1 MKNSK
6 SKHVAII
13 GSGMGSLSAAALL
26 VKDGFKVTVIE
37 QNYLPGGCT
46 SSYYRKGYIFEA
58 GATTLVGLD
67 EGMPL
72 DYVLKKTGI
81 HLNAIQ
87 LELPMQVRLKD
98 GSLIHRYPS
107 IEQWIKEAERVF
119 GKKNQRKFWEKCYK
133 ISQKVWK
140 VSVKQKSFPPN
151 RLSDFIGMLKNF
163 ELNQLSLI
171 PKAFQTVSDFL
182 KETELDSNQSFVN
195 FINEQ
200 LLITAQNHADEVN
213 MLFGATAL
221 CYTNFGNYYVPGGLI
236 NLVNPFVQYIKHN
249 GGEVLMK
256 TKVQKINHALKGY
269 SIKTDKGDLEADIIL
284 SGIPLNNMSDLFDD
298 ESLERKIKKHTLPSA
313 QLRGAFTMGVGLTQA
328 KNLEVLHK
336 QIHLTQDIGIP
347 GAKSIFISYN
357 HTSDTSRAPEH
368 HSVASI
374 STHVYDPA
382 NCTFNKDEVAKK
394 VLNFLVEIGEFET
407 EAVAYYHSS
416 SPQTWQDWTLRKFG
430 FVGGYPQYKRIKPW
444 QMAGSRFGKGIYV
457 CGDSVYPGQ
466 GIPGVCLSGII
477 SAHKIKTDNQ

>member
-6 SKHVAII
+6 SKHVAVI

-26 VKDGFKVTVIE
+26 ANDGFKVTVIE

-46 SSYYRKGYIFEA
+46 SSYYRKGYVFEA

-81 HLNAIQ
+81 QLNTIQ
-87 LELPMQVRLKD
+87 LELPMQIRLKD
-98 GSLIHRYPS
+98 GNLIQRHHS

-119 GKKNQRKFWEKCYK
+119 GKKNQRKFWEKCYE
-133 ISQKVWK
+133 ISQKVWQ
-140 VSVKQKSFPPN
+140 VSVKQKSFPPDKF
-151 RLSDFIGMLKNF
+151 SDLVEMIQNF

-171 PKAFQTVSDFL
+171 PKAFLTVSDFL
-182 KETELDSNQSFVN
+182 KENELDSNQAFVD
-195 FINEQ
+195 FVNEQ
-200 LLITAQNHADEVN
+200 LLITAQNHAEEVN

-236 NLVNPFVQYIKHN
+236 NLVNPFVEYIKKHS
-249 GGEVLMK
+249 GEVLMK
-256 TKVQKINHALKGY
+256 TTVQKIKRESKGFT
-269 SIKTDKGDLEADIIL
+269 IETDKGDLQVDIVL
-284 SGIPLNNMSDLFDD
+284 SGIPLNNVIDLVDD
-298 ESLERKIKKHTLPSA
+298 NILKGKLAKSILSSA
-313 QLRGAFTMGVGLTQA
+313 QLRGAFTMGVGLTNAQNQ
-328 KNLEVLHK
+328 KVIHK
-336 QIHLTQDIGIP
+336 QIHLTQNIGIP

-357 HTSDTSRAPEH
+357 HISDTSRSPEH

-382 NCTFNKDEVAKK
+382 NFTLNKDEVAKK
-394 VLNFLVEIGEFET
+394 VLSFLIEIGEFEAD
-407 EAVAYYHSS
+407 AVVYYHSS
-416 SPQTWQDWTLRKFG
+416 TPQTWHDWTLRKFG

-444 QMAGSRFGKGIYV
+444 QMAGSRLGKGIYV

-477 SAHKIKTDNQ
+477 SAHKIKTDYQ